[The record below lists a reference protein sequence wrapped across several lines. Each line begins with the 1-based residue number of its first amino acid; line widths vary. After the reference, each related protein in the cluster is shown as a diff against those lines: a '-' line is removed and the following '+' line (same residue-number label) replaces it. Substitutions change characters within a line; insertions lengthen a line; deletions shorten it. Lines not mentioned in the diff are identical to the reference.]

1 MTDVLSFLA
10 AVWEVIDLPL
20 VIFGVLNG
28 FLITASLLVYAERV
42 VSAFIQERN
51 GPDRVGPRGLLQPFA
66 DVFKLLFKED
76 IVPVEGNRF
85 IHALAPTMMVV
96 IAMTTGSLIPFGRTP
111 SGEALA
117 IADPSVSLLFVL
129 ALTSISV
136 YGVTLAGWSSN
147 SKYSLLGGLRSSAQM
162 ISYELAMGAAALS
175 VVLYSGSLSLFDI
188 VESQNHP
195 VAGVFAWNLFRNPVG
210 FVIFA
215 ICALAECNRAP
226 FDLPEAEQE
235 LVGGY
240 HTEYSGMKFGM
251 FFLAEYVNLWMAS
264 LLLAT
269 TFLGGYLLPWEAA
282 WGGALPPALLTT
294 LHVFTML
301 AKTAFLAFCFIWIR
315 WTLPR
320 FKYNQLMNLGWKNL
334 LPISIANI
342 LVIAL
347 IVTAYQFFVGPSE
360 GSELDVPGA
369 EAVEMLIEDGVAM
382 PDADELRLPTE

>member
-1 MTDVLSFLA
+1 MNDVLAFLA
-10 AVWEVIDLPL
+10 AAWEVIDLPV
-20 VIFGVLNG
+20 VIFLVLNG

-162 ISYELAMGAAALS
+162 ISYELAMGASALS
-175 VVLYSGSLSLFDI
+175 VVLLAGSLSLFDI
-188 VESQNHP
+188 VESQNHL
-195 VAGVFAWNLFRNPVG
+195 GSFFGWNIFRNPVG

-215 ICALAECNRAP
+215 VCSLAECNRAP

-251 FFLAEYVNLWMAS
+251 FFLAEYVNLWVAS
-264 LLLAT
+264 LVVTVL
-269 TFLGGYLLPWEAA
+269 FLGGYLIPGQSFLVEYLGL
-282 WGGALPPALLTT
+282 GGPLLTILGVGMT
-294 LHVFTML
+294 LL
-301 AKTAFLAFCFIWIR
+301 KTSFLAFCFIWIR

-320 FKYNQLMNLGWKNL
+320 FKYNQLMNLGWKQL

-347 IVTAYQFFVGPSE
+347 LVAAYQLLFGP
-360 GSELDVPGA
+360 D
-369 EAVEMLIEDGVAM
+369 
-382 PDADELRLPTE
+382 PDALLVAPEVYVDPETLAP

>member
-1 MTDVLSFLA
+1 MNDVLAFLA
-10 AVWEVIDLPL
+10 AAWEVIDLPV
-20 VIFGVLNG
+20 VIFLVLNG

-188 VESQNHP
+188 VESQNHLY
-195 VAGVFAWNLFRNPVG
+195 AGPLAWNLFRNPVG
-210 FVIFA
+210 FVVFA
-215 ICALAECNRAP
+215 VCALAETNRAP

-282 WGGALPPALLTT
+282 WGGALPAALLTT
-294 LHVFTML
+294 LHVFTLL

-347 IVTAYQFFVGPSE
+347 LVTAYQFFVGPSE

-369 EAVEMLIEDGVAM
+369 EAVEVLADPALAA
-382 PDADELRLPTE
+382 PDADEVLLPAE